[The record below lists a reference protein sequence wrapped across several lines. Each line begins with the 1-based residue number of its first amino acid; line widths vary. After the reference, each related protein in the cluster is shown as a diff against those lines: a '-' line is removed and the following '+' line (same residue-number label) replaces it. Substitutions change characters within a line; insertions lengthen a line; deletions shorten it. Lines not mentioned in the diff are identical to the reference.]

1 MERQVRV
8 HVSGYVQGVG
18 FRQFVKHHAR
28 KHGATGWVRNV
39 ADGRVEMVLQGRNHL
54 IETLLTIY
62 RRGPMLAEVAEVVVK
77 DEPVDSLHHEFVI
90 LT

>member
-18 FRQFVKHHAR
+18 YRQFVKHHAR
-28 KHGATGWVRNV
+28 KHGATGWVRNLS
-39 ADGRVEMVLQGRNHL
+39 DGRVEMVLQGRNHL
-54 IETLLTIY
+54 IETLLAIY
-62 RRGPMLAEVAEVVVK
+62 KKGPMLAEVAEVVVS

-90 LT
+90 TS